1 MYASGAALLAA
12 LAKIGLTRTV
22 HHSHLLPVFSPSFMR
37 VGHDTPRVTR
47 AIPQT
52 RHPIHQ
58 PTLRLMSTPR
68 ILPLLFLALSL
79 ATQATTTERCDCDSE
94 VRDSID
100 AYDALLTFTA
110 SQKTSLESKHFV
122 WGRPVP
128 PSTATGEHL
137 LHVKDYLIWH
147 DDDLRGPIWVAYKL
161 TKSNL
166 NANRERLE
174 CFRKDPR
181 LPDTAAGTCADYD
194 EDTFDRGHMVP
205 NSDMERSESAM
216 LNTYFFS
223 NMTPQYSNFNRG
235 IWLRLEGMV
244 RDWVRT
250 KGTLYVITGAVF
262 DKDADGMRDSDSSA
276 NRVSP
281 LNRVAIPTHYYKI
294 IVKKRTVGA
303 SESIAI
309 LLPHNNTKQ
318 PNGQYRT
325 YLADHIKTIDEIE
338 SLTGIDFFP
347 TLDPAK
353 ETVLEGSAAPA
364 LWATN

>member
-1 MYASGAALLAA
+1 
-12 LAKIGLTRTV
+12 
-22 HHSHLLPVFSPSFMR
+22 
-37 VGHDTPRVTR
+37 
-47 AIPQT
+47 
-52 RHPIHQ
+52 
-58 PTLRLMSTPR
+58 MSTPR
-68 ILPLLFLALSL
+68 ILSLLFLAVSL
-79 ATQATTTERCDCDSE
+79 ATRAAAAERCDCDSE

-100 AYDALLTFTA
+100 AYNALLTFTT
-110 SQKTSLESKHFV
+110 SQKTSLERKHFV

-128 PSTATGEHL
+128 PSNATGERL

-147 DDDLRGPIWVAYKL
+147 DDDLRGPLWVAYKL

-174 CFRKDPR
+174 CFRKDLR
-181 LPDTAAGTCADYD
+181 LSDDAAGTCADYD
-194 EDTFDRGHMVP
+194 EETFDRGHMVP

-235 IWLRLEGMV
+235 IWQRLEGMV

-281 LNRVAIPTHYYKI
+281 LNRVAVPTHYYKI
-294 IVKKRTVGA
+294 IVKKRTGT
-303 SESIAI
+303 SEAIAI
-309 LLPHNNTKQ
+309 LLPHNNDKQ
-318 PNGQYRT
+318 ANGQYRA
-325 YLADHIKTIDEIE
+325 YLAAHIKTIDEIE
-338 SLTGIDFFP
+338 SLTGIDFFSA
-347 TLDPAK
+347 LDPAK
-353 ETVLEGSAAPA
+353 QAVLEGSAASA
-364 LWATN
+364 LWTTN